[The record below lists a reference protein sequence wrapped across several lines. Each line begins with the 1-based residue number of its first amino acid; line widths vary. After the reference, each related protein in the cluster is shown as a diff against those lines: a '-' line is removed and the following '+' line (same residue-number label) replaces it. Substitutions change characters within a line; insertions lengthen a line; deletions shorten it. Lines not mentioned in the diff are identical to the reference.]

1 MFELYCRSGGSI
13 SYVVK
18 RTGVNRVT
26 VWRLAQKF
34 KWDSRMRKIADAA
47 EEMSDSALA
56 REMSLATREEIH
68 TFDRVEQDILK
79 LMQTPEARAYV
90 KFDKLVALLLK
101 VSDRRLLLRNPMP
114 VKKVNQREQQPAL
127 PPGSEEETT
136 TLKIEIERQMKRVGK
151 LAREAGMSEADLEG
165 LDTKKAI
172 DVPASDYEVTKDD
185 EKA

>member
-13 SYVVK
+13 SYVTK

-68 TFDRVEQDILK
+68 TFDRVERDLLELMASKKARKYVSYEK
-79 LMQTPEARAYV
+79 LA
-90 KFDKLVALLLK
+90 ALLLK
-101 VSDRRLLLRNPMP
+101 VSERRILLRNPAP

-127 PPGSEEETT
+127 PPGSEVETT
-136 TLKIEIERQMKRVGK
+136 TLKLEIERQLKKVGK